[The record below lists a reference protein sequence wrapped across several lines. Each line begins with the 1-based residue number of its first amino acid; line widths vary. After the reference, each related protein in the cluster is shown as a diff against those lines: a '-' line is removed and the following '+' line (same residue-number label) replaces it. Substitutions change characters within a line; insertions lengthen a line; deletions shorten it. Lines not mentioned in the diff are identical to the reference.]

1 VLIIFED
8 RISLEVVLRS
18 TNLSAERLSL
28 SIRIDTPG
36 KYIPIRKSNY
46 KTQKN

>member
-8 RISLEVVLRS
+8 SISLEVVLRG
-18 TNLSAERLSL
+18 TNLSAERLGL

-36 KYIPIRKSNY
+36 KHVPIRKSD
-46 KTQKN
+46 